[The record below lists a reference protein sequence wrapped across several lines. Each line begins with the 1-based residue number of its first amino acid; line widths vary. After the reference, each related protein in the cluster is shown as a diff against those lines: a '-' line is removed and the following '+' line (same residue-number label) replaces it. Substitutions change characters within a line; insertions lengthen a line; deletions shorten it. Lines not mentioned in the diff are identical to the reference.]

1 MSSTPDN
8 DTVERRLTQVVDQL
22 QIPNSTLQITQVR
35 LNRLGTEPDI
45 DDDRMDEVA
54 AAALALSSRED
65 GLPVTEG
72 DIANAWS
79 SVLESANVD
88 ADVSRDQLS
97 KQLEAVAEYLDVG
110 GGVPPSHPSDL
121 IRQYGE
127 RLDMSD
133 RLIEISQRLLHDA
146 FETDATVVAGGTTP
160 AGTAGATLYLGAEI
174 NGLDDEYGQD
184 DLGEVSETS
193 EVTVRNR
200 YRELRELLGEE
211 NLDAARYQLDAD
223 IDEADTTKTATTAPG
238 ETPADTTAATD
249 GNGDA
254 TAAAD
259 VEDAEPEPEPVDAVS
274 EVEEPAAEA
283 TETTSETPPADSPED
298 VVSAVEDEV
307 DALTEE
313 LDLSPSTRLF
323 ARGMIGDAVDGIEGV
338 TVADSS
344 KLAAAALV
352 AGARMEQKE
361 LELSDVAATR
371 SFEARDIS
379 QWLDLLDDAVDVDIP
394 RLSEGQIVEKLV
406 EELDLSEEVL
416 EESLKALE
424 QYQAEEIDAEYTAAE
439 LGCGAVFFA
448 ATVGRTQVDIEDL
461 AKITGATPEYIT
473 NAMNSVVVS
482 LCLSLVRG
490 DIDYAECSWTADL
503 LESELS
509 PDIGDSYTGRVIA
522 VAKTYT
528 AGREQT
534 HIDNATLDVML
545 GTDE

>member
-35 LNRLGTEPDI
+35 LNRLGTAPDI